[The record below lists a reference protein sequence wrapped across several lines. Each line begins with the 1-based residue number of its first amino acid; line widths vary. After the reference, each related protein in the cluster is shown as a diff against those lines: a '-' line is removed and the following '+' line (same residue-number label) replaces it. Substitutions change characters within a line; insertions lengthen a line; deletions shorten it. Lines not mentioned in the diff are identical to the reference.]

1 MTSLPLSAYK
11 QPCTIVHGTRT
22 SDLYQPTVHKT
33 GFSFECIL
41 VYPNTFETMRNYHIV
56 RNSFFFRHFSHLLY
70 CFLYNKR
77 ILEFSKILN
86 QILMLMN
93 LAFPIPIEYTDSI
106 YPSDW
111 LILLNRTL
119 FWEEDK
125 GTYPVFHFDFF
136 RYRGSCFLAR
146 SRHMILRFILFHF
159 GSTKYFFTHFVIFL
173 DINSRCH

>member
-1 MTSLPLSAYK
+1 MELAPVIFIN
-11 QPCTIVHGTRT
+11 QPCF
-22 SDLYQPTVHKT
+22 KT

-56 RNSFFFRHFSHLLY
+56 RNSFFLSFFGI
-70 CFLYNKR
+70 FLTSFTVFCIRKGSWNSPR
-77 ILEFSKILN
+77 SLIRF
-86 QILMLMN
+86 MLMN

-119 FWEEDK
+119 FWEEDN